1 MAVDET
7 LLNTVSSGECP
18 PVLRFYQWDPPAV
31 SLGYSQRADDHLDL
45 EACHRAGVDV
55 VRRISGGRA
64 VLHWEELTYAIC
76 FAQSDPILG
85 RPAAAAQQL
94 VTEALAAGLHEFGV
108 AVQVTAQ
115 GSVTAKRARW
125 PGITSRAPGLKGP
138 CFSSTSRL
146 ELTCGG
152 RKLVGSAQRRV
163 RGGVIQH
170 GSILIGPGHRLL
182 PQLLK
187 VVDAEERYL
196 LLQQLDGGSTHLG
209 EWCAGSIDVDALAH
223 CLEVGFRR
231 ILNTEF
237 EHSELS
243 LSETDHVNVLAA
255 TTAEVVGCG

>member
-1 MAVDET
+1 M
-7 LLNTVSSGECP
+7 LLNRAASGACP

-31 SLGYSQRADDHLDL
+31 SLGYNQHAGRHLDMA
-45 EACHRAGVDV
+45 ACHRAGVDV

-76 FAQSDPILG
+76 FADGDPILG
-85 RPAAAAQQL
+85 SSLGEAQQCIA
-94 VTEALAAGLHEFGV
+94 EALAAGVRDYGV
-108 AVQVTAQ
+108 AVQVNAQ
-115 GSVTAKRARW
+115 GSIAAPRAARREA
-125 PGITSRAPGLKGP
+125 SRAPGLKDP

-187 VVDAEERYL
+187 VEDAEQRSL
-196 LLQQLDGGSTHLG
+196 LLQQLDAGSTHLG
-209 EWCAGSIDVDALAH
+209 KWCTNSIDVDALAR

-231 ILNTEF
+231 TLNVGF
-237 EHSELS
+237 AQSELS
-243 LSETDHVNVLAA
+243 FGEKDQVEGLAA
-255 TTAEVVGCG
+255 TAAEVVGCG